1 MTEQQLLDA
10 IVQAAKLHG
19 WMVAHF
25 RPALTAKGWRTPMQG
40 DPGFPDLVLARKGEV
55 LFLEL
60 KSQKGRMTEAQTAW
74 HYELGIARAHLV
86 LPEDL
91 DDVLCMLR

>member
-1 MTEQQLLDA
+1 MDA

-40 DPGFPDLVLARKGEV
+40 DPGFPDLVLSKADRPT

-60 KSQKGRMTEAQTAW
+60 KSEKGTHTQSQRAWQKA
-74 HYELGIARAHLV
+74 LGDNYRVIYPRDLGGV
-86 LPEDL
+86 LNVL
-91 DDVLCMLR
+91 DILG

>member
-1 MTEQQLLDA
+1 VSQLARAMTEQQLLDA

-40 DPGFPDLVLARKGEV
+40 DPGFPDLVLARKG
-55 LFLEL
+55 
-60 KSQKGRMTEAQTAW
+60 
-74 HYELGIARAHLV
+74 
-86 LPEDL
+86 
-91 DDVLCMLR
+91 